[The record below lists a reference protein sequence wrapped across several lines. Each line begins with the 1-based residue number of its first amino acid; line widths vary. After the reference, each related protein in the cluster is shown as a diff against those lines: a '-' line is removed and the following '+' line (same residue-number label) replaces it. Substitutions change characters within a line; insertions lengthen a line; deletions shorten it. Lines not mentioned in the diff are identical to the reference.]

1 MKFRSQELS
10 NDVFTFVVAPWE
22 RRPRLATNQ
31 IYGTSVD
38 LHKPNTRARINR
50 TSTRTMMDPFS
61 DDQDDD
67 NHKHADDIEQLT
79 ATSNPKGEREL

>member
-1 MKFRSQELS
+1 MSVVTV
-10 NDVFTFVVAPWE
+10 NDPSSA
-22 RRPRLATNQ
+22 
-31 IYGTSVD
+31 SVD

-79 ATSNPKGEREL
+79 ATSNPKGEQEL